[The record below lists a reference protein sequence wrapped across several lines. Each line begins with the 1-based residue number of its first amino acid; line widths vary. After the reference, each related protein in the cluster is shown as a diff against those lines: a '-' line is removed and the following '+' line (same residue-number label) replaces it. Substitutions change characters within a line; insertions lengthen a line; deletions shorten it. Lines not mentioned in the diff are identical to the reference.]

1 MAIRNIEDLRLEEIT
16 EEYLLEECIDMADA
30 LGVDSRQGSIYRDA
44 CDGSILRTAKF
55 FNDLRQVTEIISLNT
70 CTGDVLDE
78 RLSERGMKR
87 NPETATSAS
96 YFVEFVGAEP
106 TEGERVSCDD
116 HFFILGKDEGRWI
129 MTSEETGTEM
139 NNIVSGLPVIPEV
152 DVDDLISA
160 TVTGI
165 AVEAVDEEDDDSA
178 RQRLLDKISGPA
190 ENSNKAQM
198 KSWCEEVE
206 GVGRAKIIPM
216 WNGPMTVKGII
227 ISDSGVVPSEITVK
241 AVQDYVDPGAEGM
254 GEGMANIGCFFT
266 AEAAQETVINVS
278 VTVEKKAES
287 SYPGIETILR
297 EALTSY
303 CKNLALT
310 SYNDEV
316 TIRFNSIST
325 LIGNISDIVD
335 YDNLLLNG
343 AMENIYID
351 VYHVPV
357 VGEVKVN
364 GNL

>member
-1 MAIRNIEDLRLEEIT
+1 MAIRNIEDLRLDEIT
-16 EEYLLEECIDMADA
+16 EEYLLEECIDLADQ

-44 CDGSILRTAKF
+44 SDGAILRTAKF
-55 FNDLRQVTEIISLNT
+55 FNDLNQVYEIISVNS
-70 CTGDVLDE
+70 CTGVVLDE
-78 RLSERGMKR
+78 RLAERGMKR

-96 YFVEFVGAEP
+96 YYVEFVGAEP
-106 TEGERVSCDD
+106 TEGDRVSCDD
-116 HFFILGKDEGRWI
+116 HFFILGKDEDRWI

-139 NNIVSGLPVIPEV
+139 NNIVVGLPVIPEV

-178 RQRLLDKISGPA
+178 RQRLLDKISGPS

-227 ISDSGVVPSEITVK
+227 ISSMGVVPSQMVVND
-241 AVQDYVDPGAEGM
+241 VQEYIDPGCEGM

-287 SYPGIETILR
+287 SYPGIEATLK
-297 EALTSY
+297 EALTAY
-303 CKNLALT
+303 CKELALT

-325 LIGNISDIVD
+325 LIGNIGDIVD
-335 YDNLLLNG
+335 FDDLLLNG
-343 AMENIYID
+343 GKDNIFID